1 MFNRKK
7 FSIPKRLIVAVEILL
22 IVLLV
27 QVERPAA
34 ALAGPSVYAS
44 PLHGGCYQVRPDR
57 CKIHLE
63 PFSIALAPGTSLVR
77 FQVTAINAASGKQTI
92 IYDFRPDLS
101 NPPSAFFGSTYTP
114 TSVAKDFA
122 AICSNTYT
130 VSLQGQDSGDGAMF
144 NLGQT
149 GQFTCP
155 VGVYRIFAPRIGR

>member
-1 MFNRKK
+1 M
-7 FSIPKRLIVAVEILL
+7 LEILL
-22 IVLLV
+22 IILLI
-27 QVERPAA
+27 QVEKPAS
-34 ALAGPSVYAS
+34 ALAEPNIYAS

-63 PFSIALAPGTSLVR
+63 PFTIDMAPGTSLVR

-101 NPPSAFFGSTYTP
+101 NPPTAFLSAAYTP

-122 AICSNTYT
+122 AVCSNSYI
-130 VSLQGQDSGDGAMF
+130 VSLQGQDSGDGTMF

-149 GQFTCP
+149 AQFTCP
-155 VGVYRIFAPRIGR
+155 VGVYRIFVPRIGR